1 MHMDALQSQVE
12 ALYLHLPPPPGR
24 LALTLENLW
33 AAVKLQD
40 TAPEL
45 EIEDACTS
53 FFAQKLLEI

>member
-1 MHMDALQSQVE
+1 MDALQSQVE
-12 ALYLHLPPPPGR
+12 AHYLHLPPPPGR

-53 FFAQKLLEI
+53 FFA